1 MWIGFIKI
9 LFPTAKIIH
18 CKRNLRDTALSIYK
32 NTFEGTSLPWSYDQQ
47 YLIKFINIYKNLMS
61 FWHSKIPGYIY
72 DCNYEN
78 LVNNPIDETKKL
90 IKFCNLEWE
99 ENCLDH
105 TKNKTG
111 IKTVSIEQARKPIYK
126 NSVNLNKSY
135 IKYLDFLNQISE

>member
-1 MWIGFIKI
+1 
-9 LFPTAKIIH
+9 
-18 CKRNLRDTALSIYK
+18 
-32 NTFEGTSLPWSYDQQ
+32 
-47 YLIKFINIYKNLMS
+47 
-61 FWHSKIPGYIY
+61 
-72 DCNYEN
+72 

-126 NSVNLNKSY
+126 NSVNLNNSY

>member
-1 MWIGFIKI
+1 MWIGLIKV

-18 CKRNLRDTALSIYK
+18 CKRNLKDTALSIYK
-32 NTFEGTSLPWSYDQQ
+32 NMYEGLALFWSYDQQ
-47 YLIKFINIYKNLMS
+47 YLLKFINLYKDLMS
-61 FWHSKIPGYIY
+61 FWHQKMPNYIY
-72 DCNYEN
+72 DCHYEN
-78 LVNNPIDETKKL
+78 LVNNPIEETKKL
-90 IKFCNLEWE
+90 IKFCNLDWE

-135 IKYLDFLNQISE
+135 LEYLDFLNQINE